1 MHPKAKYL
9 VIIPVF
15 MLSLYAPLTA
25 HAVYPVHD
33 SKVYQE
39 VVLQVKKVTEQIN
52 TIRQQIELQK
62 QHLYDISWGK
72 VAPMLEQ
79 IKSSRADYDKLRS
92 SMSSILS
99 GEKDVEDA
107 FKDTFYDWNSMDIS
121 NETYGSMKSRLQQDR
136 YQLQKLDKETIELI
150 THKQKE
156 HDESNQRVEQY
167 KEMLKDAHGD
177 KDIGKIKS
185 LITGEMV
192 YSQNLTSDINSLR
205 AKLEVIH
212 NEVKKQEEEAAQK
225 MNEKVGDDF
234 AKAADELQ
242 ALSDKEPVSS
252 TYSSKFEE
260 LANERGLV

>member
-9 VIIPVF
+9 VVIPVF

-72 VAPMLEQ
+72 VAPMLDQ

-92 SMSSILS
+92 SMNGILS

-107 FKDTFYDWNSMDIS
+107 FKDTFYDWNSMDVS
-121 NETYGSMKSRLQQDR
+121 KESYGSMKSRLQQDR

-150 THKQKE
+150 NHKQKE
-156 HDESNQRVEQY
+156 LDESNQRVEHY

-177 KDIGKIKS
+177 KDIGQIKS
-185 LITGEMV
+185 LISGEMV
-192 YSQNLTSDINSLR
+192 YSQNLTSDIASLR
-205 AKLEVIH
+205 AKLEVVH

-234 AKAADELQ
+234 TKASDELQ
-242 ALSDKEPVSS
+242 SMEDKQQLSSS
-252 TYSSKFEE
+252 YHSKFED
-260 LANERGLV
+260 LADERGWI